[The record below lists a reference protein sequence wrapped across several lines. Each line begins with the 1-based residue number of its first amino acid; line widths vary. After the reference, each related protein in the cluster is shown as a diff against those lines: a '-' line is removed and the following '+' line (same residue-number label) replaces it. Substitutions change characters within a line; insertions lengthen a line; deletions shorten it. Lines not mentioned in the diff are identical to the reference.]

1 MAATLPPKPPAEPF
15 FHGDRATAPMAL
27 EESSESAWQR
37 FEDLQKSHDVQFAP
51 TEVADSLPSGA
62 RAFQTT
68 LPAAREAQLHARRA
82 AVRQITVDQ
91 VMLLAR
97 RNNRACPLP
106 GPWAELHALLP
117 AHNARGR
124 SLAPPPPIGGPD
136 WDQVSPMQK
145 RLRVRDHIEWA
156 DRAGVLR
163 EVHEFLARLPE
174 EEWLHFG

>member
-1 MAATLPPKPPAEPF
+1 
-15 FHGDRATAPMAL
+15 MAL

-37 FEDLQKSHDVQFAP
+37 FEDLQKSHEVQFAP
-51 TEVADSLPSGA
+51 TETADSLPSGA
-62 RAFQTT
+62 RAFQAT
-68 LPAAREAQLHARRA
+68 LPASREAQLRPRPAP
-82 AVRQITVDQ
+82 RQLTVDE

-106 GPWAELHALLP
+106 GPWTQLHALLP
-117 AHNARGR
+117 AHSARGR
-124 SLAPPPPIGGPD
+124 ALAPPPPIDGPA